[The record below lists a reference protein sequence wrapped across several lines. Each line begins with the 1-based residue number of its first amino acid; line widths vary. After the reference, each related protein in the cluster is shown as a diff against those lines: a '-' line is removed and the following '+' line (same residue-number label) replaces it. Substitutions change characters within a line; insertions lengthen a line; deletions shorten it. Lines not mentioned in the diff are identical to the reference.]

1 MDTQLDVQGER
12 SLLRCVVQDLD
23 SSAVELR
30 SSSRRCAAE
39 SLLPELMDSK
49 SLLNQGENEPFSMDL
64 VFIDAY

>member
-30 SSSRRCAAE
+30 FSSRRCAAE